1 MGDYDILL
9 EMVKQTND
17 DLRNLRD
24 NHLVHLQDDVSE
36 VKDEV
41 MGLRRDVDGLMSV
54 KKEITDLFR
63 QHARFL
69 ISIFLIGVLAT
80 FGLPLMAA

>member
-9 EMVKQTND
+9 EMMKQTND

-36 VKDEV
+36 MKDELS
-41 MGLRRDVDGLMSV
+41 GLRRDVDGLMSL
-54 KKEITDLFR
+54 KNEIIDLFR
-63 QHARFL
+63 KHARFL
-69 ISIFLIGVLAT
+69 ISIFLIGVVVT